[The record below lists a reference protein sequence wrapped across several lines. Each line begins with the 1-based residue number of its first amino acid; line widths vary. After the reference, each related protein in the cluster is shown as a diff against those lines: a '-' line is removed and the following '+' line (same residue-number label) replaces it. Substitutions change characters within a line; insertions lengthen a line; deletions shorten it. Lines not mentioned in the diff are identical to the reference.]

1 MGSIRIEGDP
11 GREIRRELYDQ
22 SRPQVPSPKAVCAT
36 FIPEFANRR

>member
-22 SRPQVPSPKAVCAT
+22 SRPQVPSPKAVCHVH
-36 FIPEFANRR
+36 P

>member
-22 SRPQVPSPKAVCAT
+22 SRPQVPSPKAVCQVH
-36 FIPEFANRR
+36 P